1 MNQRLLRPSR
11 IATGVMGVY
20 CCFCNAELEGVLP
33 RFLALCPECEARLL
47 DISPLRP
54 EYPWFV
60 AAVRRALFGV

>member
-1 MNQRLLRPSR
+1 
-11 IATGVMGVY
+11 MGVY
-20 CCFCNAELEGVLP
+20 CCFCNSELEGVLP

-60 AAVRRALFGV
+60 AAVRRALFGA